1 MRHDILERLIAKGAI
16 HSIGMGGG
24 MGDDGGNKGG
34 GRNGNNG
41 DRSSGDRGND
51 RSNDNKDKYGNRQV
65 EGYSPSKGYHDRQR
79 EASKDKEMTKA
90 VVKDFKNRHDMDYD
104 KGSAVRSLTRARA
117 SMDRRPAESVRTNA
131 FAANR
136 TLDAYSGIAHSD
148 SVTESSQKDFD
159 HAAGAMTTA
168 EKHNAVD
175 MGVDTANKGARQAAS
190 AVSMASGLLGAPAVG
205 AAVDVGMAAYD
216 GYSRTK
222 AMESL
227 GVPQNAVD
235 VGLETARGL
244 APGMVASKTA
254 PVGANIGASIAGV
267 PGAVVGGIAT
277 AAGTTA
283 AVDHAM
289 NPANS
294 PSSSGS
300 RSTSAS
306 NGSAGTSI
314 ASARTSMAPPK
325 TTAAIQT
332 PSFGVG
338 KIDTQKYSSGLLTAR
353 I

>member
-51 RSNDNKDKYGNRQV
+51 RSNDNKDKYGNRQA

-90 VVKDFKNRHDMDYD
+90 VVRDFKNRHDMDYD

-117 SMDRRPAESVRTNA
+117 SMDRRAAEEKESVDFGIA
-131 FAANR
+131 DSSV
-136 TLDAYSGIAHSD
+136 LDAAHALDNPSTLSTQLGQRTFSKARD
-148 SVTESSQKDFD
+148 TLS
-159 HAAGAMTTA
+159 TA
-168 EKHNAVD
+168 EKHAVAD
-175 MGVDTANKGARQAAS
+175 NHARNDTSTVNGLATAAGML
-190 AVSMASGLLGAPAVG
+190 AGPIGTTAAALGTSMNTAHSKVN
-205 AAVDVGMAAYD
+205 
-216 GYSRTK
+216 
-222 AMESL
+222 AMENL
-227 GVPQNAVD
+227 GVPQSAVD
-235 VGLETARGL
+235 FGMETVRGL
-244 APGMVASKTA
+244 APGYASSVTA
-254 PVGANIGASIAGV
+254 PVGARLGGMLAGA

-277 AAGTTA
+277 AAGTKA

-294 PSSSGS
+294 PSASGS

-314 ASARTSMAPPK
+314 ASARTSMAPAK

-338 KIDTQKYSSGLLTAR
+338 EIDTQKYSSGLLTAR